1 VATPQRRVGPA
12 RSGCSDVFR
21 GRIWTH
27 APRWGAKGALSGEAR
42 VDRVGEDGDVSKVAG
57 RSRATEGFHEGQE
70 SSMRHDF
77 QLAAPVAPEATQSSR
92 QMGNGMRREGHNA
105 T

>member
-1 VATPQRRVGPA
+1 MTVTLL
-12 RSGCSDVFR
+12 GCRGNTRKRKGQR
-21 GRIWTH
+21 GRIWGH
-27 APRWGAKGALSGEAR
+27 APRWGAKGARSGEAR

-77 QLAAPVAPEATQSSR
+77 QLAAPVAPEATRSSR
-92 QMGNGMRREGHNA
+92 QMGNGMRREGRNA